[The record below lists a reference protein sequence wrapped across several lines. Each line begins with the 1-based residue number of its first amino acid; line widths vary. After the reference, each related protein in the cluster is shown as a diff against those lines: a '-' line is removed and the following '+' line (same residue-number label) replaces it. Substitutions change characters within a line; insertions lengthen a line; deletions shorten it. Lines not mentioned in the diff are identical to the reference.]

1 MDDHSE
7 LRIMIEQGRDKIEW
21 YRQVD
26 PAMLKTLQNMMK
38 NSNFKENMSSIVKS
52 IYEFAFITYAGKM
65 RHFNDKFRHSIFF

>member
-1 MDDHSE
+1 MDDHNE
-7 LRIMIEQGRDKIEW
+7 LRMMIEQGRDKIEW

-26 PAMLKTLQNMMK
+26 PVMLKTLQNMMK

-65 RHFNDKFRHSIFF
+65 KPFNNKLRLLNYF